1 MQRPSVMKPILI
13 LASAVILLA
22 GIHFAASIVT
32 PVLLAIFFAVLLSP
46 IYSWLKK
53 KLPAGLAL
61 LLTLVFLL
69 LLVLFLLWLVGNS
82 VTALATSLASYN
94 EQISQRQAE
103 LQASA
108 GILAQSGAFKA
119 AISALDPAVLTGAL
133 SFVLGALAGIFK
145 QGLLILFVTLFALT
159 EGPQFG
165 VRLVKAFGP
174 DHFVV
179 RNSMGLVKM
188 VISYFGLRAIVNL
201 FTAVGTGL
209 MLWLFGIPYAGLWA
223 VLIFFLSFIPYIG
236 AFLATIPPL
245 LLAYAQGGLGL
256 VVVIGILSVVING
269 LAENIVSPF
278 VMGKGLS
285 VSPTV
290 VFISYLFWMFI
301 LGGAGALIAMP
312 LTVALILFM
321 GSFEETRAIADVM
334 GTMPAPKAEPEPVS
348 VPEPAG
354 KA

>member
-13 LASAVILLA
+13 AAAAVVLLA
-22 GIHFAASIVT
+22 GMHLAAEIVT

-46 IYSWLKK
+46 IYGWLKK
-53 KLPAGLAL
+53 KVPGGLAL
-61 LLTLVFLL
+61 LLTLAFM
-69 LLVLFLLWLVGNS
+69 LLVVFFLVWLFSSSMTV
-82 VTALATSLASYN
+82 LATSLAGYSD
-94 EQISQRQAE
+94 QFSQRQAE
-103 LQASA
+103 LQANA
-108 GILAQSGAFKA
+108 GSGAIKQV
-119 AISALDPAVLTGAL
+119 ISALDPAALTGAL
-133 SFVLGALAGIFK
+133 SFILGALVDIFK

-179 RNSMGLVKM
+179 RDSMGLVHS

-236 AFLATIPPL
+236 AFLATIPPA
-245 LLAYAQGGLGL
+245 LLAFAQGGLVL
-256 VVVIGILSVVING
+256 MVVVVVLSIVING
-269 LAENIVSPF
+269 LAENIVSPL
-278 VMGKGLS
+278 VMSKGLS

-290 VFISYLFWMFI
+290 VFISFIFWMFI
-301 LGGAGALIAMP
+301 LGGSGAFIAMP
-312 LTVALILFM
+312 LTVALIIFL
-321 GSFEETRAIADVM
+321 GSFEETRAIAAVM
-334 GTMPAPKAEPEPVS
+334 GTMPAPTAAPEPVIM
-348 VPEPAG
+348 PEPAG

>member
-13 LASAVILLA
+13 AAAAVVLLA
-22 GIHFAASIVT
+22 GMRSAAGFVT
-32 PVLLAIFFAVLLSP
+32 PVLLAIFFAILLTP
-46 IYSWLKK
+46 IYGWLKK

-69 LLVLFLLWLVGNS
+69 LIVFFVFWLLGSS
-82 VTALATSLASYN
+82 VTALATSLTGYS
-94 EQISQRQAE
+94 EQFSQQLAA
-103 LQASA
+103 LQAQLGSMA
-108 GILAQSGAFKA
+108 GSGAIKQ
-119 AISALDPAVLTGAL
+119 AISSINPADLTAVLG
-133 SFVLGALAGIFK
+133 FILGAIADLFK
-145 QGLLILFVTLFALT
+145 QGLLILFITLFALT

-179 RNSMGLVKM
+179 RDSMALVHS

-236 AFLATIPPL
+236 AFLATIPPA
-245 LLAYAQGGLGL
+245 LLAFAQGGLVL
-256 VVVIGILSVVING
+256 MVVVVVLSIVING
-269 LAENIVSPF
+269 LAENIVSPL
-278 VMGKGLS
+278 VMSKGLS

-290 VFISYLFWMFI
+290 VFISFIFWMFI
-301 LGGAGALIAMP
+301 LGGSGAFIAMP
-312 LTVALILFM
+312 LTVALIIFL
-321 GSFEETRAIADVM
+321 GSFEETRAIAAVM
-334 GTMPAPKAEPEPVS
+334 GTMPAPTAAPEPVIM
-348 VPEPAG
+348 PEPAG